1 MKKFFSISLFAPLGV
16 VLILS
21 GCTMAPKYE
30 RPDSPVV
37 SEYPGTHG
45 INSGTNVVVSAAD
58 REWHTIFTDERL
70 RHLIDLSLTNNRDLR
85 VAILNVEQSRA
96 QYRVT
101 RSSLLPSVQAG
112 GSYTRSHANRNTTS
126 GWSAS
131 LGSTAYEIDFFG
143 RVRSLNQQ
151 ALEKYFATEE
161 AQRSSQMTV
170 VGEVATDY
178 LTYRQ
183 TEAQLLL
190 ARETL
195 ASVQASYEVNKAMF
209 EGGASGEMDLKT
221 AEGQVESSK
230 INIITYQRELE
241 QARNALELVVGT
253 PLKTEDLETN
263 SMDQTNYVADI
274 PAGLPSELIWRRP
287 DILQAEHTLKAA
299 NANIGAARAA
309 FFPSI
314 KMTAS
319 VGTTSDQFSKLFG
332 SGTGVWSFSPQVS
345 VPIFTGG
352 ENKATLDASKV
363 SKRIEIANYEK
374 AIQTAF
380 KEVSDALVAVGSYD
394 AQIKEEEVL
403 VALQQRRYDL
413 ARARYQAQE
422 DGYINVLSAQQDLL
436 NAQLGLIQARFNKL
450 SSKVTLYKALGG
462 GWK

>member
-1 MKKFFSISLFAPLGV
+1 MKKFFSLSLFVPLGIV
-16 VLILS
+16 MYLS

-30 RPDSPVV
+30 RPNSPVV
-37 SEYPGTHG
+37 SEYPGTNG
-45 INSGTNVVVSAAD
+45 SNSGTNVVLSGAD
-58 REWHTIFTDERL
+58 KEWHSVFTDERL

-101 RSSLLPSVQAG
+101 RSSLMPSIQAG
-112 GSYTRSHANRNTTS
+112 GSYTRSYANKNTTS
-126 GWSAS
+126 GWNAS

-143 RVRSLNQQ
+143 RVRSLNNQ

-161 AQRSSQMTV
+161 AQRSSQITV

-190 ARETL
+190 AKKTL
-195 ASVQASYEVNKAMF
+195 ASVQESYEVNKAKF
-209 EGGASGEMDLKT
+209 EGGEIGEMDFKT
-221 AEGQVESSK
+221 AEGQVENSR
-230 INIITYQRELE
+230 INIITYERQLA
-241 QARNALELVVGT
+241 QSRNALELAVGA

-263 SMDQTNYVADI
+263 GMDQTNYVADI
-274 PAGLPSELIWRRP
+274 PAGLPSELVWRRP

-299 NANIGAARAA
+299 SANIGAARAA

-352 ENKATLDASKV
+352 QNKADLDAAKV

-380 KEVSDALVAVGSYD
+380 KEVADALVTVGSYD
-394 AQIKEEEVL
+394 VQIAEEETL
-403 VALQQRRYDL
+403 VNTQQRRYDL
-413 ARARYQAQE
+413 ALDRYRTGE
-422 DGYINVLSAQQDLL
+422 DTYINVLSAQQDLFS
-436 NAQLGLIQARFNKL
+436 AQLGLIQARFSKL
-450 SSKVTLYKALGG
+450 SGKVTLYKALGG